1 MKFLEIALAI
11 PASDERKFE
20 ANSPAG
26 QGLGSNWEQR
36 LRRLETTL
44 PVAHNMLV
52 HPEAR
57 EPCPPPH

>member
-1 MKFLEIALAI
+1 MKFLEIAI
-11 PASDERKFE
+11 PASDEREFE

-26 QGLGSNWEQR
+26 QGLGSIWGQR

-44 PVAHNMLV
+44 HVAHNMLV

-57 EPCPPPH
+57 EPCPPPSPH